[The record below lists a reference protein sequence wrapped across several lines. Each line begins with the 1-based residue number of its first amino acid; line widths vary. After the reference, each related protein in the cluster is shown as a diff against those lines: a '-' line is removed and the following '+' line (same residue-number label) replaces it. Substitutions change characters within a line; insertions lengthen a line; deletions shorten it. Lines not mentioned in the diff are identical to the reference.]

1 MLLPFSIRA
10 PVHPARPV
18 RHEAAGLMPLQASPA
33 MDLITSK
40 DNPRIKEAR
49 KLAERA
55 GRAARGRFL
64 VEGVRLLA
72 DGWQSGARPAA
83 VYVAEDAPP
92 RNAAL
97 AALLE
102 ELRAAGVPAFACTPG
117 VLAALTGTVTP
128 QGIVAEMALPV
139 LSLPPELSLVLV
151 LDRLRDPGN
160 AGTLLR
166 AAEAAGAGLAI
177 FGPETV
183 DPFNDKVVRAG
194 MGAHFRLPLRDCR
207 TWADVEALLP
217 PGCTLYAADAAAEV
231 AYDAVDWRQPAA
243 LVVGGE
249 AEGIGAEARS
259 RSRLIA
265 IPMQGR
271 AESLNAAM
279 AGTVVLFEAARQRR
293 IAL

>member
-1 MLLPFSIRA
+1 MN
-10 PVHPARPV
+10 
-18 RHEAAGLMPLQASPA
+18 
-33 MDLITSK
+33 LIASK
-40 DNPRIKEAR
+40 DNSRIREAR
-49 KLAERA
+49 KLTERA

-72 DGWQSGARPAA
+72 DAWQSGARPAA
-83 VYVAEDAPP
+83 VYVAEDAPQ

-97 AALLE
+97 AALLD
-102 ELRAAGVPAFACTPG
+102 ELRAAEVPAFACTPP
-117 VLAALTGTVTP
+117 VMAALTGTVTP
-128 QGIVAEMALPV
+128 QGIVAEVPLPALP
-139 LSLPPELSLVLV
+139 LPAGLSLVLV

-194 MGAHFRLPLRDCR
+194 MGAHFRLALRDCR
-207 TWADVEALLP
+207 SWGDVEALLP
-217 PGCTLYAADAAAEV
+217 PSCAVYAADAAGEA
-231 AYDAVDWRQPAA
+231 AYDAVDWREAAA

-249 AEGIGAEARS
+249 AEGIGPEARA
-259 RSRLIA
+259 RARLVA

-279 AGTVVLFEAARQRR
+279 AGTVILFEAARQRR
-293 IAL
+293 SAL

>member
-1 MLLPFSIRA
+1 
-10 PVHPARPV
+10 
-18 RHEAAGLMPLQASPA
+18 
-33 MDLITSK
+33 MDLIASK

-55 GRAARGRFL
+55 GRTARGRFL

-72 DGWQSGARPAA
+72 DAWQSGARPAV
-83 VYVAEDAPP
+83 VYVAEDASQ

-102 ELRAAGVPAFACTPG
+102 EVRAAAVPAFVCTSG
-117 VLAALTGTVTP
+117 VMAALTGTVTP

-139 LSLPPELSLVLV
+139 LPLPANLSLVLL

-166 AAEAAGAGLAI
+166 ATEAAGAGLAI

-194 MGAHFRLPLRDCR
+194 MGAHFRLPLRGCR
-207 TWADVEALLP
+207 TWAEVDALLP
-217 PGCTLYAADAAAEV
+217 PGCALYAADAAGEL
-231 AYDAVDWRQPAA
+231 AYDAVDWRQPAV

-249 AEGIGAEARS
+249 AEGISPEARA
-259 RSRLIA
+259 RSQLVS

-279 AGTVVLFEAARQRR
+279 AGTVILFEAVRQRR
-293 IAL
+293 TAP

>member
-1 MLLPFSIRA
+1 VLLPFSILNVPFWGTG
-10 PVHPARPV
+10 PV
-18 RHEAAGLMPLQASPA
+18 QT
-33 MDLITSK
+33 ITSK

-55 GRAARGRFL
+55 GREARGRFL

-72 DGWQSGARPAA
+72 DAWQSGARPAA
-83 VYVAEDAPP
+83 VYVAEDASQ

-97 AALLE
+97 AALLAE
-102 ELRAAGVPAFACTPG
+102 MRTAGVPAFACAPP
-117 VLAALTGTVTP
+117 VMAALAGTVTP
-128 QGIVAEMALPV
+128 QGIVAEVPLPALPLPAR
-139 LSLPPELSLVLV
+139 LSLALV

-207 TWADVEALLP
+207 TWDEVEALLP
-217 PGCTLYAADAAAEV
+217 PGCALYAADAGGEAD
-231 AYDAVDWRQPAA
+231 YDAVDWRQPAA

-249 AEGIGAEARS
+249 TEGVGPQARA
-259 RSRLIA
+259 RARLIA

-279 AGTVVLFEAARQRR
+279 AGTVILFEAARQRR
-293 IAL
+293 TSA